1 MSRLSRC
8 WRYSVGTVTRPPI
21 PHTLAVWTRPNVWTI
36 GSRTAFSRSRT
47 QLHPPSQHTLPSV
60 DRSTASDAPVQ
71 SDSLRYAPVRL
82 PRVRYR
88 RILPRTPPAL
98 VLVRG
103 YLPACHAVGFGFEP
117 SGTENFPSSHETILC
132 LPDGVSPPV
141 PVHRA
146 PPRMFRVTY
155 FHGPFRRSS
164 QLVASPKTR
173 RTYPP
178 GFQNPPYSSAVG

>member
-1 MSRLSRC
+1 MPA
-8 WRYSVGTVTRPPI
+8 PPF
-21 PHTLAVWTRPNVWTI
+21 HTLSQCGRGQRLDHWQPHDLLPVTHSASPTV
-36 GSRTAFSRSRT
+36 AA
-47 QLHPPSQHTLPSV
+47 HPPQRRPQAP
-60 DRSTASDAPVQ
+60 TASDAPVQ

-98 VLVRG
+98 VLAGG